1 MYDYLKQVKWAAI
14 KVGLLTT
21 VSAAIIFLAIMFAG
35 NIKDF
40 FSPKVSIYTA
50 FDDVKGLRAGSPV
63 WFSGVEIGAV
73 KSIDF
78 ASYRKILVE
87 LSINAET
94 LQYLKKDSHA
104 EILTLGLL
112 GDKYLEVTPGSKDG
126 EPIVE
131 GYSIEGVTQF
141 EITDIIESSQDS
153 ISKLASFMEMLETT
167 IAKIE
172 RGEGTVAKFLNDPSI
187 FNNIKDTSGELSQL
201 IKKME
206 SGDGTVGKLVNE
218 DALYKDVSSA
228 VSDVKLF
235 AKSLKES
242 EGTLSKLIDDPALYN
257 RFQKASESLDVFTQK
272 LAYSKGTVN
281 KLLEDE
287 SLYNNVNDV
296 SVKVN
301 TILEKIDSGQGLMG
315 SLISDDELTGE
326 LKATLKELSVLIKDI
341 EANPHRYFKFSI
353 F

>member
-1 MYDYLKQVKWAAI
+1 MYDYIKHVRWASI

-21 VSAAIIFLAIMFAG
+21 VSLAIIFLAIMFAG

-40 FSPKVSIYTA
+40 FSPKVSIYTS
-50 FDDVKGLRAGSPV
+50 FEDVKGLRAGSPV

-73 KSIDF
+73 DTIDF
-78 ASYRKILVE
+78 TSYRKILVK

-112 GDKYLEVTPGSKDG
+112 GDKYLEVTPGSKNE
-126 EPIVE
+126 EPINE
-131 GYSIEGVTQF
+131 GYSIEGITAV
-141 EITDIIESSQDS
+141 EIQDMFESSKDS
-153 ISKLASFMEMLETT
+153 ISKLSNFMEMLETT

-172 RGEGTVAKFLNDPSI
+172 SGEGTVAKLLNDPAV
-187 FNNIKDTSGELSQL
+187 FNNIKDTTGELSRL
-201 IKKME
+201 IRKME
-206 SGDGTVGKLVNE
+206 SGSGTVGKLVSD
-218 DALYKDVSSA
+218 DALYKDVSTA

-242 EGTLSKLIDDPALYN
+242 EGTLTKLIDDPALYN
-257 RFQKASESLDVFTQK
+257 RFQKASESLEVFTQK

-296 SVKVN
+296 SLKVN
-301 TILEKIDSGQGLMG
+301 TILEKIDNGQGLMG
-315 SLISDDELTGE
+315 SLVSDDELTVE
-326 LKATLKELSVLIKDI
+326 LKTTLKELNVLIKDI
-341 EANPHRYFKFSI
+341 EENPNRYFKFSI

>member
-1 MYDYLKQVKWAAI
+1 MYDYLKHVKWAAL

-21 VSAAIIFLAIMFAG
+21 VSGAIIFLAIMFAG

-40 FSPKVSIYTA
+40 LSPKVSIFTA
-50 FDDVKGLRAGSPV
+50 FDDVKGLREGSPV

-73 KSIDF
+73 ESIDF
-78 ASYRKILVE
+78 TTYRKILVT
-87 LSINAET
+87 LSINAGT
-94 LQYLKKDSHA
+94 LQYIKKDSHA

-112 GDKYLEVTPGSKDG
+112 GDKYIEVTPGTKD
-126 EPIVE
+126 EVPIEE
-131 GYSIEGVTQF
+131 GYSIEGIAQIGIQDIF
-141 EITDIIESSQDS
+141 ESGKKS
-153 ISKLASFMEMLETT
+153 ISKLTSFMETLETT

-172 RGEGTVAKFLNDPSI
+172 RGEGTVAKLLNDPSV
-187 FNNIKDTSGELSQL
+187 FNNIKDTTGELSQL

-206 SGDGTVGKLVNE
+206 SGNGTIGKLVNE

-228 VSDVKLF
+228 VIDVKLF

-242 EGTLSKLIDDPALYN
+242 EGTLTKLIDDPALYDK
-257 RFQKASESLDVFTQK
+257 FQKASESLDVFTQK
-272 LAYSKGTVN
+272 LINSKGTVN

-315 SLISDDELTGE
+315 SLISDDELTVE
-326 LKATLKELSVLIKDI
+326 LKTTLRDLNVLIKDI
-341 EANPHRYFKFSI
+341 EENPRRYFKFSI

>member
-1 MYDYLKQVKWAAI
+1 MYDYIKHVKWASI

-35 NIKDF
+35 NIEDF
-40 FSPKVSIYTA
+40 FSPKVSIYTS
-50 FDDVKGLRAGSPV
+50 FHDVKGLREGSPV

-73 KSIDF
+73 EAIDF
-78 ASYRKILVE
+78 ASYGKITVE

-112 GDKYLEVTPGSKDG
+112 GDKYLEVTPGSIEA
-126 EPIVE
+126 EPIEE
-131 GYSIEGVTQF
+131 GFPIEGVAPV
-141 EITDIIESSQDS
+141 EIQEIFESSKDS
-153 ISKLASFMEMLETT
+153 IGKLTNFVEMLETT

-172 RGEGTVAKFLNDPSI
+172 RGEGTVAKLLNDPSV
-187 FNNIKDTSGELSQL
+187 FNNIKNTTGELSRL

-206 SGDGTVGKLVNE
+206 SGGGTVGKLVNE

-235 AKSLKES
+235 AESLKDS
-242 EGTLSKLIDDPALYN
+242 KGTLTKLIDDPALYN

-281 KLLEDE
+281 KLLDDE

-315 SLISDDELTGE
+315 SLVSDDELTVE
-326 LKATLKELSVLIKDI
+326 LKTTLKELNVLIKDI
-341 EANPHRYFKFSI
+341 QENPNRYFKFSI

>member
-1 MYDYLKQVKWAAI
+1 MYDYLKQARWAGL
-14 KVGLLTT
+14 KVGILATF
-21 VSAAIIFLAIMFAG
+21 AMAIIFVSIMFAG
-35 NIKDF
+35 NIMDF
-40 FSPKVSIYTA
+40 ISPKVSIYTA

-73 KSIDF
+73 ESIDF
-78 ASYRKILVE
+78 TSYRQILVK

-94 LQYLKKDSHA
+94 LQYLKKDSQA

-112 GDKYLEVTPGSKDG
+112 GDKYLEVTPGSKDE

-131 GYSIEGVTQF
+131 GFNIEGVAPM
-141 EITDIIESSQDS
+141 EIQDFFESSKDS
-153 ISKLASFMEMLETT
+153 MGKLTNFVEMLETT

-172 RGEGTVAKFLNDPSI
+172 RGEGTVAKLLNDPSV
-187 FNNIKDTSGELSQL
+187 FNNIKDTTGELSQL
-201 IKKME
+201 IRKME
-206 SGDGTVGKLVNE
+206 SGGGTVSKLVNE

-235 AKSLKES
+235 AESLKDS
-242 EGTLSKLIDDPALYN
+242 KGTLTKLIDDPALYN

-281 KLLEDE
+281 KLLDDE

-315 SLISDDELTGE
+315 SLVSDDELAVE
-326 LKATLKELSVLIKDI
+326 LKTTLKELNVLIKDI
-341 EANPHRYFKFSI
+341 EENPNRYFKFSI